1 MPAAWKPWIKMLKW
15 MCCASLALGLAVSTT
30 QAQEIDNSLGVD
42 ARVNYAEL
50 KTFGPWDDRNLQL
63 TAEDLAILPADES
76 RYLQPVPAFYRVAY
90 RKATGHQGALPR
102 VLWQTFKHE
111 YGGYLYKG
119 RLYTELERLPNGRF
133 ELVLEGGSTT
143 PEAFQKQQAV
153 TAFSEQRMTSPIGGS
168 ESTVTYN
175 PLDPSKVLA
184 GANGPSFGQEMFYS
198 NDGGSTWTASAALPG
213 GNTCC
218 DPTIEFSSDAVYA
231 YTATL
236 GGCGFVC
243 NIWVYRSDNGGLT
256 WDGLNNE
263 TPGDPRRELT
273 NAQISDKEFM
283 HVDLSPTSPYKD
295 NVYLGWHDNN
305 SMKFSRSTD
314 FANTWSANLTLSS
327 GSAQEGIGND
337 ITTDAA
343 GNVYYIWPAPY
354 GGVAQILLRKST
366 DGGQTFAAATQVAA
380 INATGF
386 FSIPS
391 METRQAW
398 TYITTDVDRT
408 GGTYDGSIYAS
419 WTDVTG
425 PISFN
430 PANNHA
436 QIKVAYSRDGGV
448 TWTES
453 IPHPTADVN
462 TVDRWNQ
469 WMRVGPDGTV
479 YSIFYDTRNSVNRT
493 GVDLYFS
500 YSTDGAQTWTDPERV
515 SSVTSP
521 NLTDTFEF
529 GDYNGLDIL
538 GNNLIT
544 VFTDNRKEGSETG
557 NSQDIY
563 SAKASIVVDAEVDVT
578 AFLAGPYAGSSTMNT
593 DLASGALIPLAQPYT
608 AAPWN
613 YSGGETL
620 TSVPAGMV
628 DWVLVQL
635 LTGEPGA
642 YTVAKT
648 RAALLMS
655 DGTIRDLDGTSLV
668 SFVGTLANAY
678 TVAVQHRNH
687 FTTYSDAVALSP
699 ASAAAAPDLSTSQ
712 GTGRVEVEPGVFG
725 LGGGDAD
732 ANEAVD
738 ASDVTGQWLVQDG
751 TTGAY
756 LSGDFNLDG
765 DVDAGDLLFIWL
777 PSNGTVSSSP

>member
-1 MPAAWKPWIKMLKW
+1 MLKW
-15 MCCASLALGLAVSTT
+15 MCYAGLALGLAVTTT
-30 QAQEIDNSLGVD
+30 QAQDVDNSLGVD

-102 VLWQTFKHE
+102 VLWQTFMHQ

-119 RLYTELERLPNGRF
+119 RLYTELDRQPDGRF
-133 ELVLEGGSTT
+133 ELVLDGGSMT
-143 PEAFQKQQAV
+143 PESFQKQKAA
-153 TAFSEQRMTSPIGGS
+153 TAFSESRVSTPIGAA
-168 ESTVTYN
+168 ESTVSYN
-175 PLDPSKVLA
+175 PLDPSRVLA
-184 GANGPSFGQEMFYS
+184 GANGATFGQEMFYS
-198 NDGGSTWTASAALPG
+198 TDGGSSWQAAAQLPQ

-218 DPTIEFSSDAVYA
+218 DPTIEWSFDTSYA

-236 GGCGFVC
+236 GGCGFLC
-243 NIWVYRSDNGGLT
+243 NIWVYRSDDGGLT
-256 WDGLNNE
+256 WNGLENE

-273 NAQISDKEFM
+273 NAQISDKEYL
-283 HVDLSPTSPYKD
+283 HVDRSPTSPYKD
-295 NVYLGWHDNN
+295 NVYIGWHDNN
-305 SMKFSRSTD
+305 TMKFSRSTD
-314 FANTWSANLTLSS
+314 FGDTWSSNLSISTTF
-327 GSAQEGIGND
+327 ADEGIGND

-343 GNVYYIWPAPY
+343 GTVYYAWPAIFS
-354 GGVAQILLRKST
+354 GTQEILLRKSA
-366 DGGQTFAAATQVAA
+366 DGGSTFGTSIQVATT
-380 INATGF
+380 NANGF
-386 FSIPS
+386 FAIPS

-398 TYITTDVDRT
+398 TYMTLDADLS

-425 PISFN
+425 PVSFN
-430 PANNHA
+430 PANNHT
-436 QIKVAYSRDGGV
+436 QIKVAYSRDAGV
-448 TWTES
+448 TWTET
-453 IPHPTADVN
+453 IPHPVSDVN
-462 TVDRWNQ
+462 SVDRWNQ

-479 YSIFYDTRNSVNRT
+479 YVIFYDTRNSVNRT

-500 YSTDGAQTWTDPERV
+500 YSTDGAQTWSTTERV

-529 GDYNGLDIL
+529 GDYNGVDIV
-538 GNNLIT
+538 GNQLIT

-563 SAKASIVVDAEVDVT
+563 SAKASIVVDAQVDVT

-608 AAPWN
+608 AAPWS

-620 TSVPAGMV
+620 TSVPTGMV

-635 LTGEPGA
+635 LTGEPGT

-655 DGTIRDLDGTSLV
+655 DGTIRDLDGTSPV
-668 SFVGTLANAY
+668 GFVGTLADSY

-699 ASAAAAPDLSTSQ
+699 ANAAAAPDLSTSQ

-738 ASDVTGQWLVQDG
+738 ARDVTGQWLVQDG

-765 DVDAGDLLFIWL
+765 EVNAGDLLFIWL